1 MHCTSRGTTE
11 KAHKMNNDL
20 KLNQAD
26 ELGLL
31 LAQIADLQAK
41 ADEIKD
47 AMKDAA
53 SAGGDKV
60 VEGELFRAT
69 YAESN
74 RTTFDSKAFIK
85 EFGQDLYNKYTKV
98 SAVFSIRVTSR

>member
-1 MHCTSRGTTE
+1 
-11 KAHKMNNDL
+11 MNNDL

-26 ELGLL
+26 ELGML

-41 ADEIKD
+41 ADAIKD
-47 AMKDAA
+47 GIKDSA
-53 SAGGDKV
+53 SAGGPKV

-69 YAESN
+69 YSESN

-85 EFGQDLYNKYTKV
+85 EMGQAAYDRFTKT
-98 SAVFSIRVTSR
+98 SAVFSVRVTSR

>member
-1 MHCTSRGTTE
+1 
-11 KAHKMNNDL
+11 MNNDL

-47 AMKDAA
+47 SLKDAA

-69 YAESN
+69 YSESN

>member
-1 MHCTSRGTTE
+1 
-11 KAHKMNNDL
+11 MNQADL
-20 KLNQAD
+20 QLNKAD

-31 LAQIADLQAK
+31 LAQIADLQAR

-47 AMKDAA
+47 SLKDAA

-69 YAESN
+69 YSESN
-74 RTTFDSKAFIK
+74 RTVFDSKRFIK
-85 EFGQDLYNKYTKV
+85 EMGQQAYDAFTKT

>member
-1 MHCTSRGTTE
+1 
-11 KAHKMNNDL
+11 MNQADL

-47 AMKDAA
+47 SLKDAA

-69 YAESN
+69 YSESN

-85 EFGQDLYNKYTKV
+85 EFVQDHYNKYTKE

>member
-1 MHCTSRGTTE
+1 
-11 KAHKMNNDL
+11 MNQADL

-47 AMKDAA
+47 SLKDAA

-60 VEGELFRAT
+60 LEGELFRAT
-69 YAESN
+69 YSESN
-74 RTTFDSKAFIK
+74 RTVFDSKRFIK
-85 EFGQDLYNKYTKV
+85 EVGQEAYDRFTKTT
-98 SAVFSIRVTSR
+98 AVFSIRVTSR

>member
-1 MHCTSRGTTE
+1 
-11 KAHKMNNDL
+11 MNNDL

-47 AMKDAA
+47 TLKDAA

-69 YAESN
+69 YSESN

-85 EFGQDLYNKYTKV
+85 EFGQDLYNTYTKV